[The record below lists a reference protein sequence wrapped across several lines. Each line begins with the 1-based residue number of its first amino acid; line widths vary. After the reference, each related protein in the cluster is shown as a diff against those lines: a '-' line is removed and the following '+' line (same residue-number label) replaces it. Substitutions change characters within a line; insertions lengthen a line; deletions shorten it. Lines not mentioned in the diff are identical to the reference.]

1 MLNPMLPDRHLFAQ
15 DPAGYSRSAWMR
27 WAMLA
32 AVHGA
37 DADPSKPPTSDDLKS
52 PILWLTH
59 AEAMSQATAVLARH
73 EPTFDNIPAA
83 LRGICDSQYCAVA
96 LMLVGYSLEV
106 CLKAMIIIRDGIDA
120 YAAAEANRKYQHHD
134 LCDLATFIADLTA
147 KDLAILDM
155 LSHFVYWAGRYPD
168 PGMKGI
174 NKHERIFELSEEHQ
188 ISAHDLF
195 GLAAKVMS
203 HARALTDSE

>member
-15 DPAGYSRSAWMR
+15 DPAGYSRSAWLR

-32 AVHGA
+32 AAQGA

-52 PILWLTH
+52 PILWLVH
-59 AEAMSQATAVLARH
+59 AEAMSQAAAVLARH
-73 EPTFDNIPAA
+73 EPTFDNIPVE
-83 LRGICDSQYCAVA
+83 LRGICDSQYCAAA
-96 LMLVGYSLEV
+96 LMLMGYSLEV

-120 YAAAEANRKYQHHD
+120 YTAAEAQRKYQHHD
-134 LCDLATFIADLTA
+134 LRDLASFITNLTT
-147 KDLAILDM
+147 KDLAILDL

-168 PGMKGI
+168 PGMKHAG
-174 NKHERIFELSEEHQ
+174 KHEKIFELSEEHQ

-195 GLAAKVMS
+195 GLAAKVMG
-203 HARALTDSE
+203 HARTLTENQ

>member
-1 MLNPMLPDRHLFAQ
+1 
-15 DPAGYSRSAWMR
+15 MR
-27 WAMLA
+27 WAMLTA
-32 AVHGA
+32 ARGS
-37 DADPSKPPTSDDLKS
+37 DADPSKPPTSDDLKN
-52 PILWLTH
+52 PVLWLAQ
-59 AEAMSQATAVLARH
+59 AEAMAQAATLLTKY
-73 EPTFDNIPAA
+73 EPTFGNMPIE

-120 YAAAEANRKYQHHD
+120 YAEAEAKRTYQHHSLRD
-134 LCDLATFIADLTA
+134 LANFIGNLSTKDLAT
-147 KDLAILDM
+147 LDM

-174 NKHERIFELSEEHQ
+174 AKHEKIFELAEEHQ

-195 GLAAKVMS
+195 SLAAKVMG
-203 HARALTDSE
+203 HVRALTESQ